1 LTAMAA
7 LRKATK
13 IDLLKSVPL
22 FSECSKA
29 ELARIATLAD
39 EIAMPDGTVLIREG
53 DVGREFFVIVEGTVR
68 VTRKGRQLGDFGPGD
83 YVGEVALVTGLP
95 RVAGCVATSPVRL
108 LVLSDSAFRGLI
120 SQSPSIAVKVLKSLG
135 ERLHAASI

>member
-1 LTAMAA
+1 MAA

-39 EIAMPDGTVLIREG
+39 EIAMPDGTVIIREG

-68 VTRKGRQLGDFGPGD
+68 VTRKGRKLGDFGPGD